1 MEFTAALLLCRER
14 EFGLNWD
21 VYVSVHH
28 AFVFSL
34 SSVLPA
40 KSSSDIHLHAFHQ
53 QRLPEAMAKRQK
65 SQSSDKNDKKAEDE
79 NTIREPAP

>member
-14 EFGLNWD
+14 ESGLNWD
-21 VYVSVHH
+21 VYGSVHH
-28 AFVFSL
+28 AFVFPL

-53 QRLPEAMAKRQK
+53 LRFPEVVAELQK
-65 SQSSDKNDKKAEDE
+65 SQSCNNNYKKAEE